1 MTSEKPIPIQQI
13 AEFSGVSIGTIYK
26 WIKAGKLKATK
37 QGKTYEVLFSEND
50 KFLLAQLKK
59 KHSKPQLAWTP
70 KEIEDYS
77 EWHELIDEICWLIKI
92 CYSSKDD
99 IKHKLFRLDR
109 LFVNYLTFH
118 KVTLNKVRQ
127 VFGKLGLPD
136 PCGCF
141 TAGTQV
147 YTDKGY
153 KNIEDIKVEDLVW
166 AYNEKTKNQ
175 ELKKVIN
182 TFSKVRNH
190 IYKIHFG
197 NNVIEATE
205 DHPFFIDDQW
215 LKVKNLKVGDLL
227 NLYGRLQ
234 LQN

>member
-1 MTSEKPIPIQQI
+1 LSKP
-13 AEFSGVSIGTIYK
+13 FRNLLYDV
-26 WIKAGKLKATK
+26 
-37 QGKTYEVLFSEND
+37 FSEND

-127 VFGKLGLPD
+127 VFTSNP
-136 PCGCF
+136 
-141 TAGTQV
+141 
-147 YTDKGY
+147 GY
-153 KNIEDIKVEDLVW
+153 CSKPIEES
-166 AYNEKTKNQ
+166 APKTGI
-175 ELKKVIN
+175 LK
-182 TFSKVRNH
+182 
-190 IYKIHFG
+190 
-197 NNVIEATE
+197 
-205 DHPFFIDDQW
+205 
-215 LKVKNLKVGDLL
+215 
-227 NLYGRLQ
+227 
-234 LQN
+234 